1 MAFALNGAPGAED
14 RELVREL
21 QSTARGLQQRG
32 NAEEAISCLEQAF
45 ALLRGGSAVS
55 PAELAAA
62 QTPAP
67 SS

>member
-32 NAEEAISCLEQAF
+32 NAEEAISCRASIASAAVAGYSRQVACIC
-45 ALLRGGSAVS
+45 GGARCLTS
-55 PAELAAA
+55 
-62 QTPAP
+62 
-67 SS
+67 